1 MSTQKKLITLC
12 FATVF
17 TLGLAACGGGGGG
30 DAPVAGMMDG
40 DDTDGTMTSS
50 LVGKILPTGTT
61 FTLPEGLVDDTTFT
75 VPQGAP
81 VPVPGVGTFKCVTG
95 PCTVDVASNVVT
107 TTGVVEVVSLADD
120 IPDDVLA
127 LLEAE
132 AVDAPAAPTPPTTDQ
147 MTAAAATKVKAIG
160 VEGEQMRAADG
171 TDDGLGGTGATTYSV
186 DIKRDRAGTTVEIK
200 DTANADDEPQFIK
213 QDLDLGEGRTM
224 HVRVNSDDEDG
235 KVEEVVI
242 VKTDIARAKATA
254 FEKVK
259 DSAGMLTQVLD
270 VDLDPDVDA
279 NDDGEVNN
287 DFTAL
292 TVIAITATAAT
303 AADGAVDVRALVKSA
318 AFTSSATS
326 ADFAFDNT
334 GTAAKDEAFETAGT
348 YNGAIGTYRCNGAV
362 FCTVGFDEDGKI
374 NAIGDGW
381 IFTPARGAKSD
392 VADAEYLHY
401 GFWLTRT
408 TKDGE
413 TTYNE
418 VETFAGSKL
427 AASVGAGIGTVEG
440 SATYEGGSVG
450 VYVKN
455 VLDDQANID
464 SATSGHF
471 SADVELTAN
480 FGGNNVPIN
489 DQYTIEG
496 TVTDFVLSGGEE
508 NDWAVKLGL
517 ADFSGGRE
525 DGGAPGENARVPMF
539 EGETTGD
546 STVLPGT
553 WSGAFRGLTP
563 VDPDDANATVA
574 PGTVVGEFNANFT
587 DGIAAGGFGAKKQ

>member
-1 MSTQKKLITLC
+1 MSTQKKLISLC

-30 DAPVAGMMDG
+30 DAPVADMMDNG
-40 DDTDGTMTSS
+40 GPDDTMTSS

-95 PCTVDVASNVVT
+95 PCTVDVVSNVVT

-132 AVDAPAAPTPPTTDQ
+132 AVDAPAAPTPVEK
-147 MTAAAATKVKAIG
+147 AAAATKAAATKVTAINKEAG
-160 VEGEQMRAADG
+160 QDPDA
-171 TDDGLGGTGATTYSV
+171 GLGGSDV
-186 DIKRDRAGTTVEIK
+186 DTVTVAIERPRSGTEIK
-200 DTANADDEPQFIK
+200 IVDSANVGDDDPKFIM
-213 QDLDLGEGRTM
+213 QDVGLGEGRTM

-242 VKTDIARAKATA
+242 VKTDIKAPKATA
-254 FEKVK
+254 FAKVP
-259 DSAGMLTQVLD
+259 GQELN
-270 VDLDPDVDA
+270 VDLDENVDA
-279 NDDGEVNN
+279 NDDGIDDN
-287 DFTAL
+287 DLTAL
-292 TVIAITATAAT
+292 TVATVEVDVKGPDGVLMLVKADRFTAGGMGTLMFDFD
-303 AADGAVDVRALVKSA
+303 ADG
-318 AFTSSATS
+318 TP
-326 ADFAFDNT
+326 
-334 GTAAKDEAFETAGT
+334 KDEAFETAGT
-348 YNGAIGTYRCNGAV
+348 YNGAMGTYRCNGV
-362 FCTVGFDEDGKI
+362 VECTVGFDEDGKI

-381 IFTPARGAKSD
+381 IFTPDAGAKSD
-392 VADAEYLHY
+392 VADDEYLHY
-401 GFWLTRT
+401 GFWLMRT

-427 AASVGAGIGTVEG
+427 AASVGDGIGTVEG

-455 VLDDQANID
+455 VLDDQADIV

-480 FGGNNVPIN
+480 FGGDDVADN
-489 DQYTIEG
+489 DKFTIEG
-496 TVTDFVLSGGEE
+496 TVTDFVLQYGEK
-508 NDWAVKLGL
+508 NDWAVGLGL
-517 ADFSGGRE
+517 ADFGGRAE
-525 DGGAPGENARVPMF
+525 DAKI
-539 EGETTGD
+539 GETRPGTTDRTNEFVGVATGD
-546 STVLPGT
+546 STALPGT
-553 WSGAFRGLTP
+553 WSGAFHGPTP
-563 VDPDDANATVA
+563 DDPDVEDATVA

-587 DGIAAGGFGAKKQ
+587 DGTAAGGFGAKKQ